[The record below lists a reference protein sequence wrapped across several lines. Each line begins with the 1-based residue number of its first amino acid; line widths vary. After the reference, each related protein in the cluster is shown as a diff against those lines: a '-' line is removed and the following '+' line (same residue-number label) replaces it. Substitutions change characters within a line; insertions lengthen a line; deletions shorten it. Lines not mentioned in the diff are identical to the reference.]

1 MAWSPAFIEFLSLAG
16 PLIFC
21 GFLVTTASSGLAII
35 HDKSVKALSPVPFIA
50 LFSSCFLWSVY
61 GLMKD
66 DNTILLPNIAGT
78 IVSGACVGIYDMYCS
93 KLAWEA
99 HGVSLFVLLLT
110 FHLYQ
115 SNDVVTMGSAGCIM
129 SVLVTAA
136 PLATISS
143 VVSDRSTASLP
154 PFQTILAMFFN
165 ALSWTL
171 YGAIVAEDLNVW
183 APNLLGMCIS
193 LLLLSLFVV
202 YPTNAK
208 GQSAR
213 SPRLQETVRL
223 LV

>member
-1 MAWSPAFIEFLSLAG
+1 MEWSPAFIEFLSLAG

-35 HDKSVKALSPVPFIA
+35 QDRSVKALSPVPFIT

-66 DNTILLPNIAGT
+66 DNTILLPNVAGT
-78 IVSGACVGIYDMYCS
+78 IVSGACVAIYDMYCP
-93 KLAWEA
+93 KLPWEA
-99 HGVSLFVLLLT
+99 HCVSMFIIVLT
-110 FHLYQ
+110 FHLYTQ
-115 SNDVVTMGSAGCIM
+115 NDVTTMGTAGCIM

-143 VVSDRSTASLP
+143 VIADKSTASLP

-171 YGAIVAEDLNVW
+171 YGAIVANDLNVW

-193 LLLLSLFVV
+193 LLLLSLFVR
-202 YPTNAK
+202 YPTGAK
-208 GQSAR
+208 GSTKSLHVEEKA
-213 SPRLQETVRL
+213 RL

>member
-1 MAWSPAFIEFLSLAG
+1 MEWSPAFIEFLSLAG

-35 HDKSVKALSPVPFIA
+35 QDKSVKSLSPVPFIT

-78 IVSGACVGIYDMYCS
+78 IISGGCVVIYDLYCP

-99 HGVSLFVLLLT
+99 HCCSLFVLLLT
-110 FHLYQ
+110 FHLFEQ
-115 SNDVVTMGSAGCIM
+115 NDVLTMGTAGCIM

-143 VVSDRSTASLP
+143 VIGDKSTASLP
-154 PFQTILAMFFN
+154 PYPTIVAMFFN

-171 YGAIVAEDLNVW
+171 YGAVVAADLNVW
-183 APNLLGMCIS
+183 LPNLLGMCIS

-202 YPTNAK
+202 YPSNGNK
-208 GQSAR
+208 SVR
-213 SPRLQETVRL
+213 SPSHHETKRL